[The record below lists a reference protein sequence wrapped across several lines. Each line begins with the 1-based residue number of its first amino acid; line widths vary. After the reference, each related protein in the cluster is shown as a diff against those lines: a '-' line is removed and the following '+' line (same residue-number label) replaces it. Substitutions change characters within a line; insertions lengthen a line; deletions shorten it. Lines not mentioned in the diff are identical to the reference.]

1 MNPKLKNIIRFR
13 HKGFFRLSV
22 YVILEFVEL
31 GWLTNFVALWHYLL
45 MGVFFWFFFTLLA
58 ISIFLKHLLKNLYFI
73 KLSPSEWAQSSFP
86 LFLSVSGH
94 PDGGCALFK
103 RKKKRNVAEIGSTF
117 IFTQWIDPESWLV
130 HKMPVKFCIYN
141 LLLDGAAAVVHVDI
155 LDLWVYGYK

>member
-1 MNPKLKNIIRFR
+1 MNPKLKNIIRSR
-13 HKGFFRLSV
+13 HYKGFFRLSF

-45 MGVFFWFFFTLLA
+45 MGGFFLVFFTLLA

-73 KLSPSEWAQSSFP
+73 KLSPSGWAQSSFP

-103 RKKKRNVAEIGSTF
+103 RKKEKCCWDWKHFNFYSMNRSRIMTSSQNAC
-117 IFTQWIDPESWLV
+117 Q
-130 HKMPVKFCIYN
+130 
-141 LLLDGAAAVVHVDI
+141 I
-155 LDLWVYGYK
+155 LYL

>member
-13 HKGFFRLSV
+13 HYKGFFRLSV

-45 MGVFFWFFFTLLA
+45 MGFFFVLFFTLLA

-103 RKKKRNVAEIGSTF
+103 RKKKKCCWDWKHFNFYSMNRSRIMTSSQNAC
-117 IFTQWIDPESWLV
+117 Q
-130 HKMPVKFCIYN
+130 
-141 LLLDGAAAVVHVDI
+141 I
-155 LDLWVYGYK
+155 LYL

>member
-13 HKGFFRLSV
+13 RYKGFFRLSV

-45 MGVFFWFFFTLLA
+45 MGFFLFFFFTLLA

-73 KLSPSEWAQSSFP
+73 KVSPSEWAQSSFP

-103 RKKKRNVAEIGSTF
+103 RKKEKCCWDWKRFNFYSMNRSRIMTSSQNAC
-117 IFTQWIDPESWLV
+117 Q
-130 HKMPVKFCIYN
+130 
-141 LLLDGAAAVVHVDI
+141 I
-155 LDLWVYGYK
+155 LYL

>member
-13 HKGFFRLSV
+13 RYKGFFRLSV

-45 MGVFFWFFFTLLA
+45 MGFFVFFTLLA

-73 KLSPSEWAQSSFP
+73 KVSPSEWAQSSFP
-86 LFLSVSGH
+86 LFLSVSVH
-94 PDGGCALFK
+94 CS
-103 RKKKRNVAEIGSTF
+103 REKKRNVAEIGSTL